1 MYGLRFFL
9 LLISWNFVISM
20 IMVATV
26 LISGYSVQG

>member
-9 LLISWNFVISM
+9 LLISWTFVISM